1 MQMIEDRRTLHAIPE
16 LGDQL
21 PKTLDYLRLKL
32 AFLSCQVSSPIPG
45 ALCAWFDFG
54 ADSAVAFQCNT
65 DAQAV
70 TENTGKPYA
79 SRHPGKMHARGHDGH
94 MAMLLE
100 LARRLDA
107 KKPSKNILLVFAPS
121 GSAKALCR
129 TGIFKK
135 YRAEAVFGMRF
146 CPGLPEGLAA
156 SRKNEMLC
164 RACQVRVEI
173 SGSSVPVT
181 RAWEGL
187 DALAAGMEFYARACA
202 MEKALPDNVFRLL
215 QFGKMESG
223 NASDAVSEKT
233 LLEGTLRTF
242 RDETYHALRS
252 GLVTVAKEVED
263 ATGCTISVTMTDGNP
278 AVLNPEPLYAKVRAA
293 VRFRELDKP
302 SMDTEDFAWYQRFLP
317 GVFFFLGTGSSPEL
331 QTSGFDFNEEIL
343 LKGAELVETLSR
355 TV

>member
-1 MQMIEDRRTLHAIPE
+1 MQIIEDRRTLHAIPE
-16 LGDQL
+16 LGSEL

-32 AFLSCQVSSPIPG
+32 AFLPCQVFSPIPG

-54 ADSAVAFQCNT
+54 ADSALAFQCNT
-65 DAQAV
+65 DGQAL
-70 TENTGKPYA
+70 TENSEKNYA

-107 KKPSKNILLVFAPS
+107 KKPRKNILLVFAPA
-121 GSAKALCR
+121 GSAKTLCR

-135 YRAEAVFGMRF
+135 YRAEAVFGMRL
-146 CPGLPEGLAA
+146 CPGIPEGLAA

-164 RACQVRVEI
+164 RACQVTVEI
-173 SGSSVPVT
+173 SGSCVPVT
-181 RAWEGL
+181 RVGEGL
-187 DALAAGMEFYARACA
+187 DAMAAGIAFYTRVCA
-202 MEKALPDNVFRLL
+202 MEKALPENIFRLL

-223 NASDAVSEKT
+223 TAPDTVSGKT

-263 ATGCTISVTMTDGNP
+263 ATGCTISVNMTDGYP
-278 AVLNPEPLYAKVRAA
+278 AVLNPEPLYAKVRSA
-293 VRFRELDKP
+293 VHFRELDTP

-317 GVFFFLGTGSSPEL
+317 GMFFFLGTGDSPGLHTAE
-331 QTSGFDFNEEIL
+331 FDFNEEIL
-343 LKGAELVETLSR
+343 KKGADLYETLAHAL
-355 TV
+355 